1 MTEPEPATVVAVIN
15 TSDDIVT
22 LLRQVLDDEGYRSV
36 SAHIPDI
43 KQGREDLVAFLEEH
57 DPRVIIYDIGP
68 PYEENWTF
76 FRLIQDLD
84 AVKGRR
90 FVVTSTNK
98 RALEEQ
104 VGPTDVIELV
114 GKPYDLEEIVQAVGR
129 AAHSQARD
137 EEAKD

>member
-1 MTEPEPATVVAVIN
+1 MTEPDPATVVADIN

-68 PYEENWTF
+68 AYEENWNF

-104 VGPTDVIELV
+104 FGPTDVI
-114 GKPYDLEEIVQAVGR
+114 
-129 AAHSQARD
+129 
-137 EEAKD
+137 